1 MAHQALNNG
10 RLVRLPAPA
19 ASVASCRFESPP
31 GFFIRLFDA
40 LGAWQDRAAE
50 RRQLARL
57 EDRMLRDIG
66 IDRASAQSEAL
77 KRFWQD

>member
-1 MAHQALNNG
+1 MGQEALHNA
-10 RLVRLPAPA
+10 RVVRLTAPA
-19 ASVASCRFESPP
+19 ALAASYRVGSAQ
-31 GFFIRLFDA
+31 GFFIRMFDA

-57 EDRMLRDIG
+57 DDRMLRDIG
-66 IDRASAQSEAL
+66 IDTASAQYEAL